1 MKNKIIILLPTFL
14 LVSCN
19 NSNDF
24 LSSGFQSSEEEVI
37 SSEYNKQE
45 LNYVVEEWLYN
56 ISYIGFDY
64 LETRFINSEEEFN
77 TYNIEYGL
85 LDERIVYENTK
96 FNSSYFEDNIL
107 LFFNYGH
114 SSSFENPSIK
124 NMYVVNE
131 SIELVYEYET
141 PIMIN
146 SDHLKDLVIISLNKE
161 EVKGYLDNEIII
173 TKNEIIIDNDPY
185 TPGNQ
190 L

>member
-1 MKNKIIILLPTFL
+1 MKKKIIFLLSTFL

-24 LSSGFQSSEEEVI
+24 LSSEFQSSEEEVI
-37 SSEYNKQE
+37 SSEDHKQE

-56 ISYIGFDY
+56 ISDMGFDY
-64 LETRFINSEEEFN
+64 LETRFIDSEEEFN

-114 SSSFENPSIK
+114 SSSFKNPSIK

-141 PIMIN
+141 PIVIEQLLL
-146 SDHLKDLVIISLNKE
+146 DDLVIISLNKE
-161 EVKGYLDNEIII
+161 EVNGYLDNEIIV

>member
-1 MKNKIIILLPTFL
+1 MKNKIIILLSTFL

-24 LSSGFQSSEEEVI
+24 LSSEFQSSEEEVI
-37 SSEYNKQE
+37 SSEDNKQE

-56 ISYIGFDY
+56 ISDMGFDY
-64 LETRFINSEEEFN
+64 LETRFIDSEEEFN

-85 LDERIVYENTK
+85 LDERIIYENTK
-96 FNSSYFEDNIL
+96 FNSSYFEDKIL

-141 PIMIN
+141 PIVIEQLRL
-146 SDHLKDLVIISLNKE
+146 DDLVIISLNKE
-161 EVKGYLDNEIII
+161 EVKGYLDNEIIV